1 MSNIAQL
8 VVNRCTFNCQILHEY
23 SSNIAHSVV
32 KYCTLN
38 YQMWIQPHSS
48 ANHAHTDMIVS
59 RRTGMY
65 RYIPAQCVC
74 HVDSHDAGPL
84 SRTGKRMHHTR
95 RYLLSRP
102 VYALSPPARGGW
114 QQGVSR
120 LGTDHSQE
128 TKVPINCSSQ
138 FKGPA
143 VYQSSAKGGRQCR
156 FHNK

>member
-1 MSNIAQL
+1 
-8 VVNRCTFNCQILHEY
+8 
-23 SSNIAHSVV
+23 
-32 KYCTLN
+32 
-38 YQMWIQPHSS
+38 
-48 ANHAHTDMIVS
+48 MIVS

-95 RYLLSRP
+95 RYLQSRP
-102 VYALSPPARGGW
+102 VYALSPRTREAGNREI
-114 QQGVSR
+114 SR
-120 LGTDHSQE
+120 LGTGHSQE
-128 TKVPINCSSQ
+128 TKVPRNCSSQ

-156 FHNK
+156 FHTGSGAPAWRLAKFCLLRASIQGTSFFPNFLNRLRTTCVVGS